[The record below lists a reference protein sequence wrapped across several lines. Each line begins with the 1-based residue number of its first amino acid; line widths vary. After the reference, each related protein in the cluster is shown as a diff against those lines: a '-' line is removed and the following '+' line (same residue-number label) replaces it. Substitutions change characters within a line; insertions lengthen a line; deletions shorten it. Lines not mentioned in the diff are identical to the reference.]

1 MSEHEFFN
9 VGQQEG
15 VVRIVMN
22 RPPLNVMNNPMMESF
37 NTILEEVIQR
47 SDLAAIVISSEGK
60 AFSAGV
66 DVADHTVEKVGDM
79 IRLFHGIFRKLA
91 STDALTIAAVDGA
104 ALGGACELACFCDIV
119 LASDRARFGQ
129 PEVQVGVFPP
139 VAACVLPTQV
149 GLKKA
154 VELNVLGATI
164 DAVDAYRIGMVNQV
178 YPVDRFEEE
187 VNAYLAHVDRLSRP
201 VVRMAKRAT
210 VLMARD
216 QIMAHLERTESL
228 YLDELMKLA
237 DAEEGIEAFMARRQP
252 EWRHQ

>member
-1 MSEHEFFN
+1 MGDYEFFK
-9 VGQQEG
+9 VERDEG
-15 VVRIVMN
+15 IVRIVMN
-22 RPPLNVMNNPMMESF
+22 RPPLNVMHNPMMETF
-37 NTILEEVIQR
+37 NTILADVIEGG
-47 SDLAAIVISSEGK
+47 DLAAIVISAEGK

-91 STDALTIAAVDGA
+91 STDALTIAAVDGM

-119 LASDRARFGQ
+119 LASDRAKFGQ
-129 PEVQVGVFPP
+129 PEVQVGVLPP
-139 VAACVLPTQV
+139 VAACVLPLQV

-154 VELNVLGATI
+154 VELNALGATI
-164 DAVDAYRIGMVNQV
+164 DAAEAHRIGMVNQV
-178 YPVDRFEEE
+178 YPAERFEEE
-187 VNAYLAHVDRLSRP
+187 VAAYLGQIRKLSRP

-216 QIMAHLERTESL
+216 QIMAHLDRTESF

-237 DAEEGIEAFMARRQP
+237 DAEEGISAFMARREP
-252 EWRHQ
+252 EWKHR